1 MRNKLSMH
9 RPIFMFFCF
18 AIFFTACK
26 STKPATQIS
35 MDELYKTWSVDSVYM
50 EGNFLPNSELLGGS
64 IEFTKDKK
72 LISKTGK
79 RVNNITFDLIDNKI
93 VNVDKPTDPSLT
105 IEQLSKE
112 QLILKSENG
121 GITKLRMILSPLK
134 Y

>member
-1 MRNKLSMH
+1 MIRS
-9 RPIFMFFCF
+9 IFVFFCF
-18 AIFFTACK
+18 SIFVLACN
-26 STKPATQIS
+26 STKPTTQNSI
-35 MDELYKTWSVDSVYM
+35 DELYKTWGVDSVYM
-50 EGNFLPNSELLGGS
+50 EGNFIPNSELQGGS
-64 IEFTKDKK
+64 LEFTKDKK

-79 RVNNITFDLIDNKI
+79 RENNITFDLVDNKI
-93 VNVDKPTDPSLT
+93 VNVDKPNDPSLT